1 MNKCMIYHIYDV
13 YDIIIYISYHDTGE
27 GQRYWLNKQFWGG
40 KGFPIFV
47 YIGGEGG

>member
-1 MNKCMIYHIYDV
+1 MMIYV
-13 YDIIIYISYHDTGE
+13 YHDIYYRTGD

-47 YIGGEGG
+47 YIGGEGM